1 MILCYSRTAFKKKTE
16 TNSHLEH
23 LLLTNKPAL
32 ISIFSPTIEH
42 TVTCKISLQSE
53 RGKRVALLA
62 SFFFSTKQCQMTHSD
77 LSL

>member
-1 MILCYSRTAFKKKTE
+1 MILFYSRTAFKKKTE
-16 TNSHLEH
+16 TNSHLKH

-42 TVTCKISLQSE
+42 TVISLQSE

>member
-1 MILCYSRTAFKKKTE
+1 MILFYSRTALKKTE

-42 TVTCKISLQSE
+42 TVISLQSE

>member
-1 MILCYSRTAFKKKTE
+1 MILFYSRTALKKKPE

-42 TVTCKISLQSE
+42 TVISLQSE

>member
-1 MILCYSRTAFKKKTE
+1 MILFYSRTALKPE

-42 TVTCKISLQSE
+42 TVISLQSE